1 MFFVEECS
9 RSYFNGFQ
17 EISNYKQNSGMKNFF
32 AILKIASY
40 ATLIIPLIF
49 AFALA
54 LSCIARR
61 WCKNSSPGELDR
73 RVAANRLFQ
82 A

>member
-40 ATLIIPLIF
+40 ASI
-49 AFALA
+49 
-54 LSCIARR
+54 
-61 WCKNSSPGELDR
+61 
-73 RVAANRLFQ
+73 
-82 A
+82 